1 MYREYLMDKSINSTV
16 LVAIITL
23 IGGITAAVV
32 TSIYQDEVSKR
43 EISLRTISLLAQDLL
58 QEKPIILSGESGP
71 EQLNSILQHK
81 EAAFLAKGL
90 TQHLKDN
97 HKGMD
102 FKILRSALS
111 SVERR
116 YSYAQLYQTAKVAS
130 IICEN
135 LTLND
140 ESEPIWISGRL
151 SKCKPSLLDG
161 IVLSVIKIEP
171 NNFRFHID
179 VSNDKGGAFCLGEK
193 DNCDFWIDLGDRLE
207 STSYKYLILME
218 YIGYEKVYEQENPMV
233 TFSLVLR
240 ENPVIDYP
248 KSASGKGD
256 DSYWNYKYKNQ
267 KIVNKN
273 NENQLSTKCEP
284 FFDYDNKTSA
294 APEPPIM
301 TNFGNGIV
309 RACGAIGGKVS
320 NHEFEALIYDNWN
333 SLSKLYPTGW
343 STLTKNEIVSKLKQ
357 IWLTQDGFN
366 HVFCGDWD
374 DGLIGGLHFRGR
386 YLQLQNEEKACYK
399 ESPDEEIIDDKIYT
413 IGVVSKDGS
422 NRHDKKGYA
431 LKQSALDLFSFGITA
446 FEYCNSD
453 ANWKP
458 YKSNFDKVF
467 YINDTDAKVDY
478 QVICKATDQLDKL
491 TYGILTIYPDATP
504 NKSSAFS
511 VSKNY

>member
-1 MYREYLMDKSINSTV
+1 MDKRINSTV
-16 LVAIITL
+16 YVAIITL
-23 IGGITAAVV
+23 IGGIAAAVV

-58 QEKPIILSGESGP
+58 QAKPIILSSESGP
-71 EQLNSILQHK
+71 EHLNRILQHK

-102 FKILRSALS
+102 FKILRSSLS

-135 LTLND
+135 LTWD
-140 ESEPIWISGRL
+140 GESKPIWISGRL
-151 SKCKPSLLDG
+151 SKCKSSLLDG
-161 IVLSVIKIEP
+161 IILSVKKIDP

-179 VSNDKGGAFCLGEK
+179 VSNDKGGAFCLGE
-193 DNCDFWIDLGDRLE
+193 DDFCDFWIDLGDRLE
-207 STSYKYLILME
+207 STSYKYLILAE
-218 YIGYEKVYEQENPMV
+218 YIGYEDIYNQKIPMV
-233 TFSLVLR
+233 TFSVVLR
-240 ENPVIDYP
+240 KNPVIDFP
-248 KSASGKGD
+248 KMVSGKGD
-256 DSYWNYKYKNQ
+256 DSYWDYKYNNQ
-267 KIVNKN
+267 KAIIEQ
-273 NENQLSTKCEP
+273 NENQLAVKCEP
-284 FFDYDNKTSA
+284 FFDHDSKTSA

-301 TNFGNGIV
+301 TNFGDGIV

-320 NHEFEALIYDNWN
+320 SHEFEALIDDNWN
-333 SLSKLYPTGW
+333 SLIKLYPRDW
-343 STLTKNEIVSKLKQ
+343 SILPKKEIVSKLKQ

-386 YLQLQNEEKACYK
+386 YLQLQNEGKACYK
-399 ESPDEEIIDDKIYT
+399 ESPDEEVIDGKIYT

-422 NRHDKKGYA
+422 NRHYKKGYA
-431 LKQSALDLFSFGITA
+431 LKQSGLDLFSLGITA
-446 FEYCNSD
+446 FEYCNND

-467 YINDTDAKVDY
+467 YINDTDEKVDY
-478 QVICKATDQLDKL
+478 QVICKAKDPLDKL

-504 NKSSAFS
+504 NKSATFS
-511 VSKNY
+511 VSKND

>member
-1 MYREYLMDKSINSTV
+1 MDKSIKSAV
-16 LVAIITL
+16 YVAIITL
-23 IGGITAAVV
+23 LGGIVAAVV

-58 QEKPIILSGESGP
+58 QKKPIILNSESGYD
-71 EQLNSILQHK
+71 QLNSILQHK

-102 FKILRSALS
+102 FRILRAVLS

-135 LTLND
+135 LTMKG
-140 ESEPIWISGRL
+140 ESGAIFISGSL
-151 SKCKPSLLDG
+151 SKCRSSLLDG
-161 IVLSVIKIEP
+161 IELSVIEIDQ
-171 NNFRFHID
+171 NNFRFRVSI
-179 VSNDKGGAFCLGEK
+179 SNDKGGAFCLGDTDDCK
-193 DNCDFWIDLGDRLE
+193 FWIDLGDRLE
-207 STSYKYLILME
+207 STSYKYLILAE
-218 YIGYEKVYEQENPMV
+218 YIGYEDVYNQKVPIV
-233 TFSLVLR
+233 AFSVVLR
-240 ENPVIDYP
+240 ESPVIDFP
-248 KSASGKGD
+248 KNVSGKGD
-256 DSYWNYKYKNQ
+256 DSYWDYKYKNQ
-267 KIVNKN
+267 KAVNQQS
-273 NENQLSTKCEP
+273 ENQHTVKCEP
-284 FFDYDNKTSA
+284 FFDHDSKTSA

-320 NHEFEALIYDNWN
+320 SHEFEALINDNWN
-333 SLSKLYPTGW
+333 SLSKLYPTDW
-343 STLTKNEIVSKLKQ
+343 SILPRDEIIAKLKQ
-357 IWLTQDGFN
+357 IWLTQGGFN

-386 YLQLQNEEKACYK
+386 YLQLQNEGEACYK

-431 LKQSALDLFSFGITA
+431 LKQSALDLFSLGITA
-446 FEYCNSD
+446 FEYCNSN
-453 ANWKP
+453 ANWEP

-467 YINDTDAKVDY
+467 YINDTDEKVDY
-478 QVICKATDQLDKL
+478 QVICKAKDPFDKL

-504 NKSSAFS
+504 NKSAAFS
-511 VSKNY
+511 VSKND